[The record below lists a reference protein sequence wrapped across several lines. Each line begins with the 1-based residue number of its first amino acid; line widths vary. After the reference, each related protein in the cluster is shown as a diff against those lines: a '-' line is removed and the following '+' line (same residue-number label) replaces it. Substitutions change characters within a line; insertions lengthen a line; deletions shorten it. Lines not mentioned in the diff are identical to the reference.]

1 MKIAFHTLGC
11 KVNQY
16 ETEAISQIFVNNGW
30 EIGDFNE
37 ICDAYLINTCSV
49 TSLSDRKSR
58 QMIRRAITLNENAVV
73 AVCGCYAQTAP
84 EEIEKIEGVN
94 IIIGTKDK
102 LKAYELI
109 NQAYNNKK
117 IINIVSDIR
126 HEKNYEDMEITCFE
140 SKTRAII
147 KAQDGCNNFCS
158 YCIIPYARGPVR
170 SRPLES
176 VYEEAKRLADK
187 GFFEIVLSGI
197 HICLY
202 GRDLEGVSLIDLIK
216 KIHEIDGIKRIRLS
230 SIEPNAFTDEF
241 IEEIKK
247 LPKLCH
253 HFHISL
259 QSGCTETLKRMNR
272 KYSAE
277 FYKETVEK
285 LVEAFPD
292 TAITTDLITGFPGE
306 TEEEFAKTVEFV
318 KSIPFYQIHTFKYSV
333 RKGTKAAE
341 MPHQVPPQKKEER
354 SRKIIAISA
363 KKEKEFQN
371 KFIGKTFDVL
381 FEKEVS
387 KNVYL
392 GHTMNYLPVY
402 IESEEN
408 LEGKIKGVFISDGEI
423 FTHKNANR

>member
-30 EIGDFNE
+30 EIGDFSE

-58 QMIRRAITLNENAVV
+58 QMIRRAISLNENAVV

-94 IIIGTKDK
+94 VIIGTKDK

-109 NQAYNNKK
+109 NEAYNNKK

-176 VYEEAKRLADK
+176 VYEEAKRLADR

-202 GRDLEGVSLIDLIK
+202 GRDLKDVSLIDLIK
-216 KIHEIDGIKRIRLS
+216 KIHQIDGIKRIRLS

-272 KYSAE
+272 KYTAE
-277 FYKETVEK
+277 FYKETVDK
-285 LVEAFPD
+285 LVCAFPD

-318 KSIPFYQIHTFKYSV
+318 KSVPFYQIHTFKYSV
-333 RKGTKAAE
+333 RKGTKAAD
-341 MPHQVPPQKKEER
+341 MPNQVPPQKKEER
-354 SRKIIAISA
+354 SREIIAISA

-371 KFIGKTFDVL
+371 KFIGETFDVL

-402 IESEEN
+402 LKSEEN
-408 LEGKIKGVFISDGEI
+408 LEGKIKGVLISDGEI
-423 FTHKNANR
+423 FTHKNVNR